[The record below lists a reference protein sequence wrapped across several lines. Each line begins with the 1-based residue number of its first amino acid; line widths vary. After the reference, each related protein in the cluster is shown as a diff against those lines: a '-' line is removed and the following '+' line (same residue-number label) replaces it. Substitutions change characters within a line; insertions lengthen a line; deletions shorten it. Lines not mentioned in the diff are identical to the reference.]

1 MINFQ
6 YKVMDIYG
14 FREGENMKYYII
26 TGTSSRI
33 GEALAKRILNKEEK
47 NQVISLSRRGN
58 IELEKLAEIRKK

>member
-1 MINFQ
+1 
-6 YKVMDIYG
+6 
-14 FREGENMKYYII
+14 MKYYII